1 MTDISVSLVN
11 TKNREL
17 LLACLG
23 TLQASVTADV
33 EVEIVVLDNA
43 SDDGSAQAVRER
55 FPDVRLIAQGFRTGF
70 GANHNTII
78 RATDGR
84 YIYVLNEDTMS
95 EDWGF
100 VRLVSEMDAHPRT
113 AALGPRLVYPDGRR
127 QRSAWRFPT
136 PAVSLLGLP
145 RLGKL
150 GIPQSKGDRP
160 RSVDWVTGAVLL
172 IRREALEDVGLFDE
186 DFFIYFEEV
195 DLCLRLG
202 RAGWEVCY
210 FPGATV
216 VHYESSRCRRH
227 HRSGWCLQSQHA
239 AARQECLAR
248 RRPRPP

>member
-11 TKNREL
+11 TNNREL

-113 AALGPRLVYPDGRR
+113 AALGPRLVYPDGRH

-136 PAVSLLGLP
+136 PAVQSARPAEAGQARNSPVEGRSAALG
-145 RLGKL
+145 RLGY
-150 GIPQSKGDRP
+150 GS
-160 RSVDWVTGAVLL
+160 
-172 IRREALEDVGLFDE
+172 
-186 DFFIYFEEV
+186 
-195 DLCLRLG
+195 
-202 RAGWEVCY
+202 RATHS
-210 FPGATV
+210 P
-216 VHYESSRCRRH
+216 
-227 HRSGWCLQSQHA
+227 
-239 AARQECLAR
+239 
-248 RRPRPP
+248 